1 MYPVNKWEQSG
12 SIWEKQASGA
22 LYQIHEYGDHFIV
35 YKFQYNGVARSL
47 GPITAWFIAG
57 SWQTAK
63 RWANTHT
70 DIDTDPWDNTPEAC
84 ADRTVRLRELHELEK
99 EQDRYRIHN

>member
-1 MYPVNKWEQSG
+1 MYPVNKWEKSG
-12 SIWEKQASGA
+12 DVWEKQASGA
-22 LYQIHEYGDHFIV
+22 LYEIHPHGDCFIV

-47 GPITAWFIAG
+47 GPIVAWFIAG
-57 SWQTAK
+57 SWKQAQ

-84 ADRTVRLRELHELEK
+84 ADRTVRLKELHELEK